1 MFILNKIVVLCLETK
16 IVSFNF
22 RLNAIFAAKLVW
34 EKIG

>member
-1 MFILNKIVVLCLETK
+1 MFIYKIAVLCQQTK